1 MAFARTT
8 GLVPAHRSLRR
19 LPGVVLVLV
28 LVLAAMLVA
37 VLAPSAVHADPLP
50 SAAEMTAKA
59 HDLEKV
65 TEQYNAAHEQLDKQ
79 QAAAQA
85 ALATLSQARAEL
97 TRAQSQV
104 KGIARSAFTGSDL
117 NGAQAMLTS
126 GSAGEFVAKLSTL
139 QAVAGYQG
147 EVLGRA
153 ADAAHKADA
162 AQAVAQKAA
171 ADAKAKFDALNA
183 QRQQLQGEINQ
194 YQAQL
199 AQLSAADRQTVV
211 GGGSGAASRDAR
223 PAVAAGSVKAPTQ
236 AAQVAVDTALAQQGK
251 PYVWAATGPGS
262 FDCSGLVQFS
272 YKAAG
277 VSLPRTADAQ
287 VASGRPVTR
296 AQLRPGDLIGY
307 YSPVTHIAMYIGNG
321 QVVQAP
327 SSGDVVKVSP
337 IDGPG
342 TPTAMS
348 TLS

>member
-1 MAFARTT
+1 
-8 GLVPAHRSLRR
+8 V
-19 LPGVVLVLV
+19 V
-28 LVLAAMLVA
+28 LVLAATFAA
-37 VLAPSAVHADPLP
+37 VLAPSPVHADPLP
-50 SAAEMTAKA
+50 SAAAMAAKA

-65 TEQYNAAHEQLDKQ
+65 TEQYNAAHEQLDRQ
-79 QAAAQA
+79 QAAASA
-85 ALATLSQARAEL
+85 ALAALAKAQADV
-97 TRAQSQV
+97 TQAQTQV
-104 KGIARSAFTGSDL
+104 KGIARSAFTGTDL
-117 NGAQAMLTS
+117 SAAQAMLTS
-126 GSAGEFVAKLSTL
+126 GSPTEFVSRVSTL

-153 ADAAHKADA
+153 ADAANRATA
-162 AQAVAQKAA
+162 AQATAQKAA
-171 ADAKAKFDALNA
+171 ADAKAQFDALNA
-183 QRQQLQGEINQ
+183 QRVQLQGEINQ
-194 YQAQL
+194 YQAQM
-199 AQLSAADRQTVV
+199 AQLSAADRQAVLN
-211 GGGSGAASRDAR
+211 GGSGAASRDTR

-251 PYVWAATGPGS
+251 PYVWAATGPSS

-277 VSLPRTADAQ
+277 VSVPRTADAQ
-287 VASGRPVTR
+287 VASGRPVSR
-296 AQLRPGDLIGY
+296 AELRPGDLIGY
-307 YSPVTHIAMYIGNG
+307 YSPVSHIAMYVGNG